1 MFSTTLSLFIT
12 SFLIHQVSSIS
23 LMEVLLRSTIQS
35 AQCEARCQGLD
46 NQDDLQDC
54 LGVCSVIIK
63 NNDDSLC
70 MFPRLCTGGC
80 RVACQDN
87 EVNDAMTKRRISGV
101 TQTSC
106 HLDWSL
112 KEGDNND
119 NVVYIVAGVDHA
131 GMISIISGSILE
143 TKMETT
149 PAMTSKFFKMTVL
162 AVNSNGLLDMMEIDI
177 EPQDACENFS
187 VEVEETTFETI
198 PEHESDNNQIHESV
212 LVKKLTYSSQDFQIA
227 LFITIILILTIIM
240 SIIIYFFCTGK
251 VREKRSEGDKYEED
265 SFLDSECWI
274 V

>member
-1 MFSTTLSLFIT
+1 M
-12 SFLIHQVSSIS
+12 
-23 LMEVLLRSTIQS
+23 
-35 AQCEARCQGLD
+35 
-46 NQDDLQDC
+46 
-54 LGVCSVIIK
+54 
-63 NNDDSLC
+63 
-70 MFPRLCTGGC
+70 
-80 RVACQDN
+80 ACQDN

-240 SIIIYFFCTGK
+240 SIIIYFFCNGK
-251 VREKRSEGDKYEED
+251 VREKKIEGDRYEED